1 MMKLVRLLG
10 LLLSLQGQTAA
21 AVAAAYLAEGV
32 VAVVEACL
40 LPLVEVRPEEVEA
53 AEGKVV
59 VDCS

>member
-1 MMKLVRLLG
+1 MMKLVRLLD
-10 LLLSLQGQTAA
+10 LLLSLQGQTAVV
-21 AVAAAYLAEGV
+21 VAAAYLAEEV

-53 AEGKVV
+53 EGKVV